1 MNALPALRIGIDAT
15 QAGIANGERGGVY
28 QYIHQLV
35 RHVGAASPNS
45 ELQLMFALPHHRHTS
60 TIRRFVEGLDCQN
73 VVSRCCPLPMRYLRR
88 WRIPVD
94 LFLGRIDV
102 FHAPAHLGLRCR
114 TSPVVVTV
122 HDLAYLRD
130 RGGESAP
137 AELESEE
144 RRQWEI
150 RRGFLAELA
159 EGMEESVREARFV
172 IAVSNATRDDL
183 VEAFGIASAKV
194 RVVHLGVRDDVRRVG
209 ADICAAV
216 TTPYGL
222 RTSYWLY
229 VGVLDPNKN
238 LVAMLEGYAR
248 YRRHGGKRALAI
260 AGQSAFY
267 GTALRRRAKAL
278 GIEDDVVFLGYVP
291 DAHLPALYSAAT
303 AVVMPSPLEG
313 FGLPA
318 LEAMACGTP
327 VIAAGAGALPEVV
340 GDAGLLV
347 EASEPRQFADAMQRL
362 DDDGALCANLA
373 VAGMR
378 RSTQF
383 SWERAALETLG
394 VYAEAAGRQR

>member
-1 MNALPALRIGIDAT
+1 MNALPTLRIGIDAT
-15 QAGIANGERGGVY
+15 EAGITNGERGGVY
-28 QYIHQLV
+28 QYIRQLI
-35 RHVGAASPNS
+35 RHVGAASPDS
-45 ELQLMFALPHHRHTS
+45 ELQLMFALPHYRHTS
-60 TIRRFVEGLDCQN
+60 TIRQFVAGFDCQN
-73 VVSRCCPLPMRYLRR
+73 VVSRRCPLPIRYLRR

-114 TSPVVVTV
+114 ASPVVVTV
-122 HDLAYLRD
+122 HDLSYLRD

-137 AELESEE
+137 TELEPHE
-144 RRQWEI
+144 RRRWEM
-150 RRGFLAELA
+150 RREFFAEIA
-159 EGMEESVREARFV
+159 ERIEESVRAARLV
-172 IAVSNATRDDL
+172 IAVSGATRDDL
-183 VEAFGIASAKV
+183 VAAFGIASAKV
-194 RVVHLGVRDDVRRVG
+194 RVVHLGVRDGIRHVE
-209 ADICAAV
+209 ADACVAV

-222 RTSYWLY
+222 RTPYWLY
-229 VGVLDPNKN
+229 VGGLDPNKN
-238 LVAMLEGYAR
+238 LVTMLEGYAH
-248 YRRHGGKRALAI
+248 YRRQGGKRALAI
-260 AGQSAFY
+260 AGHSAFY
-267 GTALRRRAKAL
+267 GTVLRHRAKKL

-347 EASEPRQFADAMQRL
+347 EASDARQFAEAMQRL
-362 DDDGALCANLA
+362 DDDWALRADLGA
-373 VAGMR
+373 AGMR

>member
-1 MNALPALRIGIDAT
+1 MNALAALRIGIDAT

-28 QYIHQLV
+28 QYIRQLI

-45 ELQLMFALPHHRHTS
+45 ELRLMFALPHRRHTS
-60 TIRRFVEGLDCQN
+60 TIRQFVAEFDRQN
-73 VVSRCCPLPMRYLRR
+73 VVSRRCPLPMRYLRR

-114 TSPVVVTV
+114 SSPVVVTV

-159 EGMEESVREARFV
+159 EGMEESVREARLV

-183 VEAFGIASAKV
+183 VAAFGIASAKV
-194 RVVHLGVRDDVRRVG
+194 RVVRLGVRDDVRRVG

-222 RTSYWLY
+222 RASYWLY

-238 LVAMLEGYAR
+238 LVTMLEGYAR
-248 YRRHGGKRALAI
+248 YRRQGGKRALAI

-267 GTALRRRAKAL
+267 GTALRRRAREL

-347 EASEPRQFADAMQRL
+347 DASDARQFAEAMQRL
-362 DDDGALCANLA
+362 DDDGALRADLA

-383 SWERAALETLG
+383 SWKRAALETLG